1 MVVVMSSFDSRKRGV
16 RREAERIESLVRGI
30 VRSVDLRY
38 GVVGGYTDDEVRDVA
53 VSLVRVRVELER
65 LRGGL

>member
-1 MVVVMSSFDSRKRGV
+1 MSSFDSGKRGV